1 MVEEAD
7 YYFKWGVLSF
17 FTLYSFFYFNKLNE
31 CSFYSTL
38 TLASII
44 LSLIGYYQFFSGYQY
59 IVGIYDNPAGFS
71 CTLVCLL
78 PFIYKLW
85 RDSRNLLI
93 KYFLGII
100 IVSILIVIIL
110 SESRTAIISI
120 IVISSLLIPKK
131 HLKKVLIIGITL
143 IPIIIFFIKSES
155 SYGRI
160 FILLISIKMINI
172 DTILYGN
179 GSGFFKNQYMIF
191 QSEYFKNTTNEK
203 YTMTADNIFHPMN
216 EYLLFII
223 EHGIILFAILIMLL
237 IFYIKKTDK
246 NTPEFLSFISILII
260 SLFSYPFKY
269 PIILLI
275 TSYNLATLRLTRNIN
290 IKYKL
295 INKLIL
301 ILSFSFWII
310 YICYDSYNNYIWKQ
324 QNEKCKLGKVK
335 EAQETYSKLYNYMS
349 NNPDFLYNYSSI
361 LFNQKKY
368 EKSLYY
374 AIETNKILNNYETQ
388 LLLADNFRK
397 LKKYNESLSHYKE
410 SSYMCPNRFIPLYG
424 IFNIYKET
432 KDYKKMD
439 SIRYIILNKKIKIR
453 SSTIDNIIYKVKKNI
468 EKEEE

>member
-1 MVEEAD
+1 MS
-7 YYFKWGVLSF
+7 SF
-17 FTLYSFFYFNKLNE
+17 FILYSFFYFNKLNKY
-31 CSFYSTL
+31 SFYSTL

-44 LSLIGYYQFFSGYQY
+44 LLLIGYYQFFSGYQY

-78 PFIYKLW
+78 PFIYELW
-85 RDSRNLLI
+85 SGSRNLLT

-100 IVSILIVIIL
+100 IVFILIIIIL

-120 IVISSLLIPKK
+120 IVISSLLMPKK
-131 HLKKVLIIGITL
+131 YFKKVLIIGIAL
-143 IPIIIFFIKSES
+143 IPIIVFFIKSES
-155 SYGRI
+155 SYGRM
-160 FILLISIKMINI
+160 FILLISLKMINL

-179 GSGFFKNQYMIF
+179 GSRFFKDQYMIF
-191 QSEYFKNTTNEK
+191 QSEYFKNTTNEN
-203 YTMTADNIFHPMN
+203 YAMVADNIFHPMN

-237 IFYIKKTDK
+237 IFYIKKADR
-246 NTPEFLSFISILII
+246 NAPEFLSFMSILII
-260 SLFSYPFKY
+260 SLFSYPLKY

-290 IKYKL
+290 IKYKP

-301 ILSFSFWII
+301 ISSFSFWII

-335 EAQETYSKLYNYMS
+335 EVQETYLKLYNYMS
-349 NNPDFLYNYSSI
+349 SNPDFLFNYSSI
-361 LFNQKKY
+361 LFNQKEY

-374 AIETNKILNNYETQ
+374 AIEANKILDNYETQ
-388 LLLADNFRK
+388 LLLADNYRK
-397 LKKYNESLSHYKE
+397 LKKYNESLFHYKE
-410 SSYMCPNRFIPLYG
+410 SSNMCPNRFIPLYG

-439 SIRYIILNKKIKIR
+439 SIRNIILNKKIKIS
-453 SSTIDNIIYKVKKNI
+453 SSTIDNIIYKVKDKNYI
-468 EKEEE
+468 EE